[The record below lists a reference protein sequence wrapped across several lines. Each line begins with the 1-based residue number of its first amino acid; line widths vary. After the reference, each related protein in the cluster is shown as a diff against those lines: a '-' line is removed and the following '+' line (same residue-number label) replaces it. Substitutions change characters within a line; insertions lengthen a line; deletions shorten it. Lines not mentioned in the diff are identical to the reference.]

1 MKFAQGR
8 KFNVITVG
16 RANLDL
22 YPPIGEVFEKA
33 RSYDA
38 FVGGSPANIAAG
50 VSKLGLKSAIIS
62 RVADDPH
69 GYFVAGYLQQLGVD
83 VSQIQYDQS
92 GAKTSIA
99 FAERKPD
106 SRLCMYRNN
115 AADLLLDADA
125 VDEGFIE
132 SGQSLVMTGFSFAH
146 ETSREACFDL
156 LSRAEKAD
164 VIKVFDIDYRP
175 YNWQSPDIAQEVMTK
190 AASSC
195 DIIVGTRAEFEV
207 IGAQASDSDVDCAQ
221 RLLDKGAKI
230 IILKR
235 DKDGSTCF
243 TSAGDIIETSAFMV
257 DLVKPFGAGDS
268 FAAAFL
274 SFLIKGFD
282 LKKSLQYAAAAASIN
297 ISGTSCTEA
306 MPDDDQ
312 IQTFIQ
318 HYHQ

>member
-1 MKFAQGR
+1 MKFAQDR

-22 YPPIGEVFEKA
+22 YPPVGEVFETA
-33 RSYDA
+33 RHYDA
-38 FVGGSPANIAAG
+38 YVGGSPANIAVG
-50 VSKLGLKSAIIS
+50 ISKLGLKSAIIS

-69 GYFVAGYLQQLGVD
+69 GHFVAGYLQKMGVD
-83 VSQIQYDQS
+83 TAQMQYDQS
-92 GAKTSIA
+92 GAKTSVA

-115 AADLLLDADA
+115 AADLLLDASE
-125 VDEGFIE
+125 VDDGFVE
-132 SGQSLVMTGFSFAH
+132 SSQSLVMTGFSFAH
-146 ETSREACFDL
+146 ETSRQACFTL
-156 LSRAEKAD
+156 LERATAAD
-164 VIKVFDIDYRP
+164 VVKVFDIDYRP
-175 YNWQSPDIAQEVMTK
+175 YNWQSSKIAEEIMTK

-195 DIIVGTRAEFEV
+195 DIIFGTRAEFEV
-207 IGAQASDSDVDCAQ
+207 TGAKASDSDADCAK

-243 TSAGDIIETSAFMV
+243 TSAGDIIETSAFIV

-274 SFLIKGFD
+274 SSLMKNSE
-282 LKKSLQYAAAAASIN
+282 LKEALQFAAAAASIN

-306 MPDDDQ
+306 MPTIEQ
-312 IQTFIQ
+312 IKTFIDN
-318 HYHQ
+318 YK